1 MLEDEEEASD
11 GSTGR
16 FKVFI
21 SYTRREGSRH
31 MDRVEQLYKALA
43 DDRKLDV
50 FKDDHKIVPG
60 ERLTPR
66 LKEEI
71 ARCSLFVSMMSNK
84 YFDSKWCYEEF
95 EEALKGDKKIFP
107 VVCDSGS
114 GGKFQYPK
122 DLMDKYKEK
131 DLGDLLRHTFDCK
144 DINEDAELAKCA
156 REIIRFINKLR
167 QGFVLIHYC

>member
-21 SYTRREGSRH
+21 SYTRREGSQH
-31 MDRVEQLYKALA
+31 MDQVERLYQALA

-50 FKDDHKIVPG
+50 FKDDEILVPG

-84 YFDSKWCYEEF
+84 YFDSEWCYDEF
-95 EEALKGDKKIFP
+95 EEALKRDKKIFP
-107 VVCDSGS
+107 VEYDSG
-114 GGKFQYPK
+114 GEFQYPK
-122 DLMDKYKEK
+122 SLMDKYKER
-131 DLGDLLRHTFDCK
+131 DLGNILRHRFNYK
-144 DINEDAELAKCA
+144 DTNEGAELVKCA
-156 REIIRFINKLR
+156 GEIIRFINKL
-167 QGFVLIHYC
+167 QEQN